1 MPSMFFIRPRKG
13 LRIADPE
20 SGQYLPEAGRLMPR
34 SGFWLRRLDDGDV
47 ALGVATQEATHSDSS
62 KVTRQT
68 SNDAA
73 VDIRNAAGAANGY
86 REEVKKTASAKEA
99 TAAKEK

>member
-13 LRIADPE
+13 LRIADPQ

-47 ALGVATQEATHSDSS
+47 
-62 KVTRQT
+62 
-68 SNDAA
+68 
-73 VDIRNAAGAANGY
+73 
-86 REEVKKTASAKEA
+86 EEVKKTASAKAA